1 MANVP
6 GGDTGLYRKRVTV
19 SGTGE
24 KRKVSIEYIVDT
36 PTLKIML
43 EHEKQAAIESGQWQS
58 DADTP
63 DDNNRGRVVIGLP
76 DDQEDEVKP
85 LSADALTAAGK
96 RIPVR

>member
-1 MANVP
+1 
-6 GGDTGLYRKRVTV
+6 
-19 SGTGE
+19 
-24 KRKVSIEYIVDT
+24 
-36 PTLKIML
+36 ML

-63 DDNNRGRVVIGLP
+63 DDKNRGRVVVGLP

-85 LSADALTAAGK
+85 LNTDALTAAGN